1 MKKHKDRSIRKTII
15 IAFSLLI
22 FVVLSVVV
30 WISYSLTESI
40 AMKIIS
46 DNTYQMVK
54 QVNYNIEYY
63 LNQIEMVHKDL
74 YYNKDVQLYLKKDIL
89 QYDIQ
94 EIGDRVAENMNSLSM
109 ARNDITN
116 IYLFTKDG
124 RYIIDDPEAK
134 LKDIDI
140 KKEDWYINTLNVEGM
155 LVTESRIDHLIE
167 GRYNW
172 VITCTHPLKEWGRDE
187 ILGVLKVDLN
197 FNIISDMCQ
206 KVKLGKKGYVFI
218 LDSKGNIVYHPKQ
231 QLIYSNLKCEPI
243 DEILQ
248 ANNGTYT
255 LNSRNEG
262 IKQYNIITS
271 DAIGWT
277 IVGVAYLD
285 EINEYTTRLKGF
297 HFLLAGSALV
307 VSIII
312 SILIARRILNPINKL
327 IYAVKSFEKGDLN
340 IRIDIGE
347 DNEFGKLE
355 SAFNNMAYE
364 IKKLMEQIK
373 REQELK
379 RKNEM
384 RVLQAQINPHFL
396 YNTLDSIVWMAEM
409 EEHESVV
416 EMTSALAKLFRISL
430 NKGKEIVTVG
440 QEMEHVTNYLKIQK
454 MRYGSKLDYSIEVDP
469 QIMDQNIIKLILQP
483 IVENAIYHGIKYKE
497 GVGQVDISGKGEDGT
512 IKFIIRDDGVG
523 MPQEVVSNLLSKNI
537 KTKNGVG
544 LNNVNERIQLYYGEE
559 YGIQVN
565 SKEGKGTE
573 VIVTLPYAEIDKG
586 S

>member
-30 WISYSLTESI
+30 WISYSLTESM

-63 LNQIEMVHKDL
+63 LNQIEMVHKNL
-74 YYNKDVQLYLKKDIL
+74 YYNKDVQLYLKKDTL
-89 QYDIQ
+89 EYDIH
-94 EIGDRVAENMNSLSM
+94 EIEDRIAENMSSLSM
-109 ARNDITN
+109 ARKDITN
-116 IYLFTKDG
+116 IYLFTEDG
-124 RYIIDDPEAK
+124 RYIIDDSDAK

-140 KKEDWYINTLNVEGM
+140 KREDWYINTLNAEEM

-167 GRYNW
+167 GSYNW

-187 ILGVLKVDLN
+187 NLGVLKVDLN

-243 DEILQ
+243 DEILET
-248 ANNGTYT
+248 NNGTYT
-255 LNSRNEG
+255 LNSKNEG

-271 DAIGWT
+271 DSIGWT

-285 EINEYTTRLKGF
+285 EINEYTTQLRGF
-297 HFLLAGSALV
+297 HFLLAGSALA

-312 SILIARRILNPINKL
+312 SMLIAKKILSPINKL
-327 IYAVKSFEKGDLN
+327 IYAVKSFEKGNLD
-340 IRIDIGE
+340 IYIDIGE

-430 NKGKEIVTVG
+430 NKGEEIVTIG
-440 QEMEHVTNYLKIQK
+440 QEIEHVTNYLKIQK
-454 MRYGSKLDYSIEVDP
+454 MRYGSKLDYSIEVDS
-469 QIMDQNIIKLILQP
+469 QIMGQNIIKLILQP

-497 GVGQVDISGKGEDGT
+497 GAGQVYISGKREDGT
-512 IKFIIRDDGVG
+512 IEFIIRDDGVG
-523 MPQEVVSNLLSKNI
+523 MSQEVVFNLLSKN
-537 KTKNGVG
+537 KETKNGVG
-544 LNNVNERIQLYYGEE
+544 LNNVNERIQLYYGKE

-573 VIVTLPYAEIDKG
+573 VIITLPYIERDKG
-586 S
+586 L